1 MHLTALIVAAGE
13 SRRMGFNKMFAD
25 LDGRPVLERAVDAF
39 ERCKAVDDII
49 IISNPKRQ
57 KDLMRVI
64 EEGGFEK
71 VSHIAPGGETRR
83 DSVWNGIR
91 DLKDNCQFVAVHD
104 GARPWI
110 SRQQIVRVLDAAVEH
125 GAAASAHQ
133 ITNTVKRA
141 DADGRVT
148 EAIERE
154 GLWAMETPQ
163 IFRAELIKSA
173 YEKVIAEDLPVTDE
187 VSAVEQLGQ
196 PVYVVANDTRNTK
209 ITFPADLQIPAPA
222 R

>member
-1 MHLTALIVAAGE
+1 MHLTAIIVAAGE

-25 LDGRPVLERAVDAF
+25 LDGRPVLERTVAAF
-39 ERCKAVDDII
+39 ERCGAVDDII

-64 EEGGFEK
+64 AEGGFEK

-91 DLKDNCQFVAVHD
+91 DLKENCQFVAVHD

-110 SRQQIVRVLDAAVEH
+110 SKEQIVRVLDAAVEH

-133 ITNTVKRA
+133 ITDTVKRA

-148 EAIERE
+148 AAIERE

-163 IFRAELIKSA
+163 IFRVDLIKSA
-173 YEKVIAEDLPVTDE
+173 YEKVIADDLPVTDE
-187 VSAVEQLGQ
+187 VSAVEHLGQ
-196 PVYVVANDTRNTK
+196 PVFVVANDTRNAK
-209 ITFPADLQIPAPA
+209 VTFPADLEIPAPKK
-222 R
+222 